1 MKKINVDT
9 IPKQVNITLELTLD
23 ELEKIACSLRETC
36 NCPDSK
42 ILCDNFYDLIKNLD
56 LD

>member
-1 MKKINVDT
+1 MKIINVDT